1 MRESKKIQTI
11 ESISKRCLNQ
21 INSFSHALSG
31 IVSAAEAPYPHLQA
45 LWVPITHTQV
55 RCTPPFMPY
64 GRGWG
69 CACIQQAFYSV
80 LRMFMYAGAGG
91 SDIPSKDW
99 Q

>member
-55 RCTPPFMPY
+55 R
-64 GRGWG
+64 
-69 CACIQQAFYSV
+69 
-80 LRMFMYAGAGG
+80 
-91 SDIPSKDW
+91 
-99 Q
+99 